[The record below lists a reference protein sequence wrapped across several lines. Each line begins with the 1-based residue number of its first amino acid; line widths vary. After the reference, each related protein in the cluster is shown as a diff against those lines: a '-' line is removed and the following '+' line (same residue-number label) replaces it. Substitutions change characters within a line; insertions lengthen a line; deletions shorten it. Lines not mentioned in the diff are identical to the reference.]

1 MYRGQWH
8 PTPLQSRHLGTSL
21 SSPNHPHGSFL
32 NLIDGL
38 NISSFSKVILVLG
51 KVRSHRVP
59 NLGCSKA
66 ESPGDLMFHQKLCR
80 RCDTWAGSLSW
91 QSCQSPL
98 AHRCGLL
105 NHPNSFC
112 RGMFKLTT
120 KFDADLLISHCEC
133 EGHTVHVLTQWR
145 LPLSMTVQ
153 WSCRYSHT
161 RIPVCS
167 PWLPGYIDVA
177 QTILIILTMVGLFL
191 DRPCICLVLFLP
203 SDCPLHCHIGP
214 LSFPDHE

>member
-66 ESPGDLMFHQKLCR
+66 ESPGVLMFHQKLCR
-80 RCDTWAGSLSW
+80 RCDTWVCALSW
-91 QSCQSPL
+91 WSCQSAV
-98 AHRCGLL
+98 AHSCGLQ
-105 NHPNSFC
+105 NHSNSFHG
-112 RGMFKLTT
+112 GMSKFNANLMQICCSMCSVIFNMIVTSTHAHSVASTT
-120 KFDADLLISHCEC
+120 
-133 EGHTVHVLTQWR
+133 
-145 LPLSMTVQ
+145 
-153 WSCRYSHT
+153 
-161 RIPVCS
+161 
-167 PWLPGYIDVA
+167 
-177 QTILIILTMVGLFL
+177 
-191 DRPCICLVLFLP
+191 P
-203 SDCPLHCHIGP
+203 SD
-214 LSFPDHE
+214 